1 MEVGIVG
8 VGHGKFGNRND
19 ASVEELA
26 FESYKQALDDAK
38 LTNSEINASVICSSP
53 EYHKQRSLAGVIA
66 EYLGLNP
73 QPTYLVE
80 AACAS
85 GSAGLRTAY
94 SMIKSGMHDVVAVLG
109 SQKMLELST
118 AEILA
123 LMGRVGDV
131 KWESNFGTAFP
142 SYYALYAT
150 AHMKKYGT
158 TEEQLAMVAVKNHY
172 YGAMNPNAMFQKE
185 ITLEKALGSKLIAA
199 PLKLYD
205 CCSNADGAACVILA
219 NETRAKKITDTPVWI
234 VGQGCASAST
244 SILRRDSF
252 TSLSST
258 VEASR
263 QAYKQARI
271 SPKDLDV
278 AEVHDCFTIAELL
291 AYEDLGFCDKGESGK
306 LIEEKQ
312 TYLGGKIPVNLDG
325 GLKAKGHPVG
335 ATGVSMAVEIT
346 KQLRGEAGNRQVKNA
361 EIGLTHN
368 VGGIGQYCFVTIY
381 RR

>member
-1 MEVGIVG
+1 MSVSIVG

-26 FESYKQALDDAK
+26 FEAFKQALEDAE
-38 LTNSEINASVICSSP
+38 LTREEIDATVICSSP

-66 EYLGLNP
+66 EYIGMNP
-73 QPTYLVE
+73 KPAYLVE

-85 GSAGLRTAY
+85 GSAGLRTAHGAIA
-94 SMIKSGMHDVVAVLG
+94 SNMHDVVAVLG
-109 SQKMLELST
+109 VQKMLELTT

-131 KWESNFGTAFP
+131 KWESNFGTTFAG
-142 SYYALYAT
+142 YYALYAT
-150 AHMKKYGT
+150 AHMQKYGT

-185 ITLEKALGSKLIAA
+185 ITLEKALSSKLIAS

-205 CCSNADGAACVILA
+205 CCSNADGAACIILA
-219 NETRAKKITDTPVWI
+219 NEERAKKIIDTPI
-234 VGQGCASAST
+234 KIIGQGCASAPT
-244 SILRRDSF
+244 SILRRESL
-252 TSLSST
+252 TSLTSA

-271 SPKDLDV
+271 EPKDIDV
-278 AEVHDCFTIAELL
+278 AEVHDCFTIAEII
-291 AYEDLGFCDKGESGK
+291 AYEDLGFCEPGKGGK

-312 TYLGGKIPVNLDG
+312 TYIGGKIPVNVDG

-346 KQLRGEAGNRQVKNA
+346 KQLRGECGKRQVSNA

-368 VGGIGQYCFVTIY
+368 IGGIGQYCFVTIY
-381 RR
+381 KR

>member
-1 MEVGIVG
+1 MNVSVVGI
-8 VGHGKFGNRND
+8 GHGKFGNRND

-26 FESYKQALDDAK
+26 FEAFKQALDDAK
-38 LTNSEINASVICSSP
+38 LTSEEIDATVICSSP

-66 EYLGLNP
+66 EYIGMNP
-73 QPTYLVE
+73 KPTYLVE

-94 SMIKSGMHDVVAVLG
+94 AEINSGMHEVVAVLG
-109 SQKMLELST
+109 VQKMLELTT

-131 KWESNFGTAFP
+131 KWESNFGTTFP
-142 SYYALYAT
+142 GYYALYAVS
-150 AHMKKYGT
+150 HMQKYGT

-172 YGAMNPNAMFQKE
+172 YGSMNPNAMFQKE
-185 ITLEKALGSKLIAA
+185 ITLEKALSSKLIAT

-219 NETRAKKITDTPVWI
+219 NEERAKKITDVPIKI

-244 SILRRDSF
+244 SILRRASL
-252 TSLSST
+252 TSLSSA

-271 SPKDLDV
+271 EPKDIDV
-278 AEVHDCFTIAELL
+278 AEAHDCFTIAELL
-291 AYEDLGFCDKGESGK
+291 AYEDLGFCESGRGGK
-306 LIEEKQ
+306 LIEEQQ
-312 TYLGGKIPVNLDG
+312 TYIGGKIPVNVDG

-335 ATGVSMAVEIT
+335 ATGISMAVEIT
-346 KQLRGEAGNRQVKNA
+346 KQLRCESGKRQVGNA